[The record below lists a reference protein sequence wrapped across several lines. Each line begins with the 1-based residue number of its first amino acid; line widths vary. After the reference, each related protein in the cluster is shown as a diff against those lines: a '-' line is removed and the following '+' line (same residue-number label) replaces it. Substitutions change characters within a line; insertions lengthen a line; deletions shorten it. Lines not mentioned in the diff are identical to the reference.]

1 MTDGREAR
9 RERFRAELV
18 ARLLRVR
25 GDLTDAQF
33 DELVERVERTAAR
46 FGEID
51 RGRGRGLPYFGSKRR
66 PWSVGR
72 IWPVKQAAC
81 VQKVCACEG
90 TRRDS

>member
-18 ARLLRVR
+18 ARLLRVG

-51 RGRGRGLPYFGSKRR
+51 RGRGRGTSR
-66 PWSVGR
+66 P
-72 IWPVKQAAC
+72 
-81 VQKVCACEG
+81 
-90 TRRDS
+90 DSEAR